1 LHAFQTLKKSALP
14 KYFFVEHKLVG
25 GADGSGEGSRLH
37 GITQRIAPAH
47 KHSNSSIFQLPVD
60 VPASASASNLV
71 AQVRKNHLNMVSNCG
86 RPGLTDTPSGA
97 KALACSTLP
106 ALAPV
111 QKSVTARRPF
121 AGEWA
126 PESSTVLSWGFG
138 NWPDADNEALPLS
151 VGLISCRATN
161 YTAKTSQL
169 KQQGQSQSI
178 KTHPSLPV
186 INQDGAGLHEG
197 REVGLARQATP
208 PRHVVEA
215 AADAIEQR
223 YIVAGANA
231 ALPRGAIF
239 RVPILVFLV
248 QKILQD

>member
-1 LHAFQTLKKSALP
+1 
-14 KYFFVEHKLVG
+14 
-25 GADGSGEGSRLH
+25 
-37 GITQRIAPAH
+37 
-47 KHSNSSIFQLPVD
+47 
-60 VPASASASNLV
+60 
-71 AQVRKNHLNMVSNCG
+71 MVSNCG

-121 AGEWA
+121 VGEWL
-126 PESSTVLSWGFG
+126 PESSTFLSLCFR
-138 NWPDADNEALPLS
+138 NWPDTDNDALPLS
-151 VGLISCRATN
+151 VGLITCRATIIPPKR
-161 YTAKTSQL
+161 AKL
-169 KQQGQSQSI
+169 KQQGQIQSI

-186 INQDGAGLHEG
+186 INQDGAGLHES

-231 ALPRGAIF
+231 ALPRGTVF